1 MPEASLTQIPPQ
13 DLLSAVEADSGTVGT
28 EIKRAPAPSQTR
40 TTALLLTEDAGILR
54 SRVHE
59 LGREVVETHQQTHSH
74 EWRVRAGRRAVESPQ
89 GMLTAIGDMG
99 FAWRDVARLL
109 DVSVAAVQ
117 KWRRGDNISGDNRQ
131 KLASFLAACDLLA
144 AHFYV
149 NEIGSWFETPLVG
162 GVLITPMDMWAA
174 GRTDL
179 VFEHASGQQ
188 DPETTLTEFDDE
200 WRVRYSSEFEVF
212 EADDGNLSIRPKD

>member
-1 MPEASLTQIPPQ
+1 MRFFVVPKDSSIQTQPQ
-13 DLLSAVEADSGTVGT
+13 DLLSAVEADSGTAGT
-28 EIKRAPAPSQTR
+28 DIKRAPTPSQTR
-40 TTALLLTEDAGILR
+40 TTALLLTEDVGSLR

-59 LGREVVETHQQTHSH
+59 LGREVVETHHQTHSY
-74 EWRVRAGRRAVESPQ
+74 EWRVRAGQRAVA
-89 GMLTAIGDMG
+89 AIGTMG

-117 KWRRGDNISGDNRQ
+117 KWRRGETISGDNRQ

-149 NEIGSWFETPLVG
+149 KEIGSWFEVPLVG
-162 GVLITPMDMWAA
+162 GVPITPMDLWAT

-179 VFEHASGQQ
+179 VFEHASAHK
-188 DPETTLTEFDDE
+188 DPETILTEFDDE
-200 WRVRYSSEFEVF
+200 WRVRFSSDFEVF
-212 EADDGNLSIRPKD
+212 EAEDGNLSIRPKD